1 MQWVENSVPVYS
13 REFGKRRKW
22 RQGVIGAQTGPV
34 SYTVLLDNDH
44 EVHRHQDHV
53 IRRETPKEN
62 GNELVVVP
70 DHDEQLD
77 QHPVAGSQAAEQVAR
92 YPQPERHNAGL

>member
-13 REFGKRRKW
+13 REFGKQRKW

-34 SYTVLLDNDH
+34 SYTVLLHNDH

-53 IRRETPKEN
+53 IRRETPE
-62 GNELVVVP
+62 
-70 DHDEQLD
+70 EQR
-77 QHPVAGSQAAEQVAR
+77 VSGSSR
-92 YPQPERHNAGL
+92 SRRTTRPTPSGR